1 MPKHAISWFEIPVTD
16 LDRAAA
22 FYETVLDVTFERMD
36 LGGAS
41 AVFPADEDGVGGA
54 LIVQDDNQPS
64 ATGPLVY
71 IEAHGGIQ
79 AALDRVA
86 GAGGEVVLERTEA
99 GGYGFYAY
107 IMDTEGNRVAL
118 FESLQ
123 A

>member
-16 LDRAAA
+16 LDRAAT
-22 FYETVLDVTFERMD
+22 FYGTVLDSTFERMD

-54 LIVQDDNQPS
+54 LILQDDNAPS

-71 IEAHGGIQ
+71 IEAHSGID
-79 AALDRVA
+79 AALARVE
-86 GAGGEVVLERTEA
+86 GAGGEVLLPKTDA

-107 IMDTEGNRVAL
+107 IKDTEGNRVAL
-118 FESLQ
+118 FESL
-123 A
+123 